1 MKTKTWKRFN
11 MNKKTYKRINNKVVE
26 NKWIHETVNNN
37 GITVKG
43 YNKKRKINYSFPF
56 NKSKK
61 MRR

>member
-1 MKTKTWKRFN
+1 